1 MHKYFDSISFSI
13 RAPSTTQNSRFLE
26 DVFISVDH
34 QQDDLAGPTFHHNV
48 NKTSISQGFHASQQ
62 KSWKAPPTPK
72 ENQRRLLWKRTFV
85 TKGKTLPS
93 LGITRKSWT
102 EQGILSCQF
111 ITAKLLRPQPKA
123 CLVKKMPQS
132 RHQITRYE
140 ILNAPGK
147 RHDLVVKVFHSFEE
161 TPRVEDDFACPV
173 SQVHLIAMQLGMTS
187 CRAMFSR
194 VARANAKAGK
204 VSQPFTSCAG
214 KSSY

>member
-1 MHKYFDSISFSI
+1 MQYNTIQYKTKQDNTTQHNNTTHTYKYTYIYIVYIMHKYFDSISFSI

-26 DVFISVDH
+26 GVFILVDH
-34 QQDDLAGPTFHHNV
+34 QQDDVAGPTFHHNAS
-48 NKTSISQGFHASQQ
+48 KTSISQGFHASQQ

-161 TPRVEDDFACPV
+161 TPRVEDDL
-173 SQVHLIAMQLGMTS
+173 H
-187 CRAMFSR
+187 
-194 VARANAKAGK
+194 AR
-204 VSQPFTSCAG
+204 
-214 KSSY
+214 